1 MMPISPSRSPSRE
14 QPGAGGEPIVIG
26 LVNNMPD
33 TALRTTERQF
43 GELLSAASHNHTIRL
58 RLFSLPEIPR
68 GEAGRE
74 HVSQYHEDIGALWT
88 AHLDGLIVTGTEPR
102 AAALPDEPYWPTL
115 TKLVDWSDDH
125 TGSAVWSCLAAHA
138 TALYIDGIGRHALPE
153 KLSGVFDCT
162 KAAHHPITVGAPSR
176 WRLPHS
182 RYNGLPVDMLV
193 SRGYLILSKSPD
205 VGADM
210 FVKQRKSLFL
220 FLQGHPEYDAGA
232 LLREYRRDVG
242 RFLAGERDRYPEMP
256 RGYFDDDTA
265 SAFAAFRQKALQSRH
280 IDLLSRFPFSD
291 AERKL
296 THSWRSIAVRIYA
309 NWLSYLAARRNQ
321 CLGSMESHASARAV
335 AI

>member
-1 MMPISPSRSPSRE
+1 MSMSPGRSLSRE
-14 QPGAGGEPIVIG
+14 QPGAGGDPIVIG

-43 GELLSAASHNHTIRL
+43 SDLLSAASQECAIRL

-68 GEAGRE
+68 GNPGRE
-74 HVSQYHEDIGALWT
+74 HVSQNHEDISALWT
-88 AHLDGLIVTGTEPR
+88 SRLDGLIVTGTEPR
-102 AAALPDEPYWPTL
+102 APALPDEPYWPTL

-125 TGSAVWSCLAAHA
+125 TTSTVWSCLAAHA
-138 TALYIDGIGRHALPE
+138 AVLHIDGIDRYALPE

-176 WRLPHS
+176 WRIPHS
-182 RYNGLPVDMLV
+182 RYNGLPMDTLA

-210 FVKQRKSLFL
+210 FVKQGKSLFL

-280 IDLLSRFPFSD
+280 IDLLSQFPFSD

-296 THSWRSIAVRIYA
+296 TPAWRSIAVRIYA
-309 NWLSYLAARRNQ
+309 NWLSYLAERRNQ
-321 CLGSMESHASARAV
+321 CLGSTEPRSSARAV